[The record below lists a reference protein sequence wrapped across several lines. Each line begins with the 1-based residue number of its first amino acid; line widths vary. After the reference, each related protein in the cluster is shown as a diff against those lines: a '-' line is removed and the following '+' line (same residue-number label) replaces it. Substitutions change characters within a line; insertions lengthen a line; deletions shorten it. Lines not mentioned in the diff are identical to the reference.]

1 MDADSILNSPSSTGG
16 VRCSACRESGSECP
30 TCATCAFT
38 FETKDRACASL
49 LDLIERLPLAD
60 YPHLH
65 SIFEVL
71 HCVADYRLP
80 LSGAPTSLS
89 RYHRVLQREFDTQ
102 RRVES
107 PIEQRMWE
115 ILDEAGL
122 ASQFVMQEPIQV
134 EYTSRTGRLTRG
146 TTRPDLRHAT
156 LRVAIYCDGGDHSKP
171 QVRETDALVIEAL
184 QQQGYFLV
192 RPSGRQILNEPAR
205 CLARVQRA
213 IESARVRPA
222 A

>member
-1 MDADSILNSPSSTGG
+1 VSTPGQGCPSCLENGPP
-16 VRCSACRESGSECP
+16 CP
-30 TCATCAFT
+30 SCAAHALT
-38 FETKDRACASL
+38 FETQDRACASL
-49 LDLIERLPLAD
+49 LDLIEKLPLAD
-60 YPHLH
+60 YPHLQ
-65 SIFEVL
+65 SIIEVL
-71 HCVADYRLP
+71 QCVVEYRVP

-89 RYHRVLQREFDTQ
+89 RYHRVLQRELDAQ

-122 ASQFVMQEPIQV
+122 ASQFVMQQPVKV
-134 EYTSRTGRLTRG
+134 EYTSRTGQLTRG

-184 QQQGYFLV
+184 QRQGYFLV

-213 IESARVRPA
+213 IESARRRPA